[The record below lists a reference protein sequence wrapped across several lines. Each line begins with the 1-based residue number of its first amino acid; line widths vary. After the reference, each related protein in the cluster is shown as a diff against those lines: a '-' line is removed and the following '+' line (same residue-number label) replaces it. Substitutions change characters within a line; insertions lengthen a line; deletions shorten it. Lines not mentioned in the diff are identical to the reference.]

1 MRWLG
6 TRILPI
12 PALIAADPA
21 LIFAYRYWH
30 NLKQDDRLAPRC
42 RLDTPQFRLIV
53 PEVAWI
59 DLRGAAGVPEAVLDL
74 GPLRPLADVPPAADA
89 DDTLSGSL
97 GPELQAALGVVACT
111 GTPLFQL
118 IELCCGEAPLS
129 FQQLVLPLADDGARP
144 SELLHLCRR
153 GGLNIQSGL
162 LHGAV

>member
-1 MRWLG
+1 M
-6 TRILPI
+6 PI

-21 LIFAYRYWH
+21 LIFAYRYWY
-30 NLKQDDRLAPRC
+30 NLKEDDRLAPRC

-59 DLRGAAGVPEAVLDL
+59 DLRGDETAPDL
-74 GPLRPLADVPPAADA
+74 GPLRPLADVPPAAETDE
-89 DDTLSGSL
+89 TLSGSL
-97 GPELQAALGVVACT
+97 GPELQAALTVVAFT

-118 IELCCGEAPLS
+118 IELRCGDEPLT
-129 FQQLVLPLADDGARP
+129 FQQLVLPLADDGCRP

-153 GGLNIQSGL
+153 GALNIQSGL